1 MQLKQ
6 EYCLAILSTLLVIAT
21 SNPIKKLLKTKQKN
35 VEEDRLEIEPP
46 EHIEGVHMNR
56 DGTLNKEYR
65 QEVFLGPDHDHFE
78 KSDDETAK
86 KLLTKVFHEV
96 DKDNDGTL
104 TETELANWI
113 FSRTE
118 EHYQKAIAK
127 NKDIFPKVD
136 KDGDGIIHWPEYR
149 LQFLTSRGYT
159 KDIIDKLEEAEGPE
173 DILNEHDEDDYILYR
188 DRWARADENGD
199 DNLSE
204 NEFLAFLHPEH
215 CKDTMMSLVDEIL
228 HDMDQDDDKK
238 LTLAEFV
245 SLPLGHED
253 VLEKETAEDEWVRER
268 RKEFEQHID
277 LNKDGKADVEEL
289 GKYMDP
295 RNRIHAESEAQN
307 LIIMAD
313 DNQDDKISLQ
323 EVLDN
328 YNIFIGSKLVHF
340 DWKVH
345 DEF

>member
-1 MQLKQ
+1 MEIKMQH
-6 EYCLAILSTLLVIAT
+6 YLVFLVLIIVAT
-21 SNPIKKLLKTKQKN
+21 GSPIKKLFRGKQQDTEK
-35 VEEDRLEIEPP
+35 DKLEIEPP
-46 EHIEGVHMNR
+46 DHIEGVHMQR
-56 DGTLNKEYR
+56 DGTLNREYR

-78 KSDDETAK
+78 KSDDGTAK
-86 KLLTKVFHEV
+86 KMLTKVFHDV
-96 DKDNDGTL
+96 DDDKDGSL
-104 TETELANWI
+104 TETELTNWI

-118 EHYQKAIAK
+118 EHYAKAIKK
-127 NKDIFPKVD
+127 NKEIFPKVD

-159 KDIIDKLEEAEGPE
+159 KEVIDRLAEADGPE
-173 DILNEHDEDDYILYR
+173 DILKEHDEDDYILYR

-199 DNLSE
+199 DNLDE
-204 NEFLAFLHPEH
+204 KEFLAFLHPEH
-215 CKDTMMSLVDEIL
+215 CKDTIMSLVDEIL
-228 HDMDQDDDKK
+228 HDMDQDDDKT
-238 LTLAEFV
+238 LSLAEFV

-253 VLEKETAEDEWVRER
+253 VLEKETEEDEWVRER
-268 RKEFEQHID
+268 RKEFEQNID
-277 LNKDGKADVEEL
+277 LNKDGKADVDEL

-295 RNRIHAESEAQN
+295 RNRIHAESEARN

-313 DNQDDKISLQ
+313 DDQNDKISLK

-328 YNIFIGSKLVHF
+328 YSLFIGSKLVHF